1 MRMGVGLGANKH
13 PVKETHGT
21 FSEEKKTKF

>member
-1 MRMGVGLGANKH
+1 MRMGVGEGANKH

-21 FSEEKKTKF
+21 FSEEKNTKF